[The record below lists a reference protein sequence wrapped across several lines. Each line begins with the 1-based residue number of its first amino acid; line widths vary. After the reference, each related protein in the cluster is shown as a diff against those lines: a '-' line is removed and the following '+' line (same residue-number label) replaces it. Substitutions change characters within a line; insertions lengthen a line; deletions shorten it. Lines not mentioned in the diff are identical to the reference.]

1 MLEERLSRTIALLGK
16 QKANT
21 LFSSTAMIIGLGA
34 VGGYA
39 LEMLARLGIS
49 NLILVDF
56 DTFEPS
62 NINRQ
67 ILALTD
73 TINQK
78 KCDTAKERVLKI
90 NPDCNVIALDL
101 KLTPS
106 NLDFI
111 KNYKPDFIIDA
122 IDDISAKTSL
132 IEYLVN
138 NKYDFISAMGAALK
152 LNPELLKTTT
162 LDQTTQ
168 CHLSKKL
175 RENLRKK
182 NVPLKKVNVVFSTEP
197 SHIIKD
203 ENNQNILGSLPLVPM
218 AMGAMLAHFALKKL
232 IKENNQCL

>member
-1 MLEERLSRTIALLGK
+1 MLEERLTRTIALLGK

-21 LFSSTAMIIGLGA
+21 LFSSTVMIIGLGA

-56 DTFEPS
+56 DTFETS

-78 KCDTAKERVLKI
+78 KCDIAKERVLKI
-90 NPDCNVIALDL
+90 NPDCNVIALDI

-138 NKYDFISAMGAALK
+138 NEIPFISAMGAALK
-152 LNPELLKTTT
+152 FNPELLKTTT
-162 LDQTTQ
+162 LDQTSA
-168 CHLSKKL
+168 CHLAKKL

-182 NVPLKKVNVVFSTEP
+182 NVPLKKVPVVFSTEP

-218 AMGAMLAHFALKKL
+218 AMGASLAHFALKKI
-232 IKENNQCL
+232 IKED